1 MISIIGLF
9 YGVKSDGHY
18 LLFLLYDIYLKMQG
32 AHRGRGFL
40 HCLYEHYNVK
50 YGGLLQANVSWPRIV
65 PSRLFGFHSP
75 TLSPSAQSDQSEP
88 PVHCKS
94 TPVHCSRS
102 NCEQDKNHAI
112 FGQIYQLA
120 PGFRVIMPCVRSI
133 FVSWE

>member
-18 LLFLLYDIYLKMQG
+18 LLFLLYGIYLKMQG

-40 HCLYEHYNVK
+40 HCHYEHYNVK
-50 YGGLLQANVSWPRIV
+50 YGLLQANVSWPRIV

-94 TPVHCSRS
+94 TASPLQSTAADPTAS
-102 NCEQDKNHAI
+102 NT
-112 FGQIYQLA
+112 
-120 PGFRVIMPCVRSI
+120 RTMPSSDRFI
-133 FVSWE
+133 N